1 MHSPLDSITDDFCL
15 LRHHEITPRLA
26 AFQRAYKANRSLT
39 LKAFLERD
47 FAPTLAALHSL
58 IMLTGDQL
66 QLESTQPT
74 TVISNFNEY
83 MP

>member
-1 MHSPLDSITDDFCL
+1 MHSPLDSITDFCL
-15 LRHHEITPRLA
+15 LRHHENTPRLA
-26 AFQRAYKANRSLT
+26 AFQRAYKANPSLT

-66 QLESTQPT
+66 RLESTQPT
-74 TVISNFNEY
+74 VISNEY
-83 MP
+83 LS